1 MKTHTLSPAKIK
13 AARQALGL
21 TQEQLAERLGWQRQA
36 FARIESGERVDPRF
50 STALQLAKALGKSV
64 YELMD

>member
-21 TQEQLAERLGWQRQA
+21 TQEQLAERLGWQRQYY
-36 FARIESGERVDPRF
+36 ARIEGGETEPRI
-50 STALQLAKALGKSV
+50 SSAARLAHALGV
-64 YELMD
+64 GLDAIMD